1 MKHNLRAKLDID
13 HISSTIFKSYES
25 EIADYN
31 LESLRKISFVG
42 MIGGLIL
49 TLISLPPFHILNLLS
64 GYLTIAIL
72 FTVIYIATKTILCK
86 NRKLI
91 LPLYYVLLIAA
102 LLIAIV
108 MGTYLGRETNA
119 TTFVMM
125 LIVIPLFI
133 IDRAYRMRMICMGM
147 SILFCICAMQVKSS
161 PILNLDIGNC
171 IVFCLLSMAFSHQM
185 TTLRIKDIINKK
197 ELEDKLALEKALKES
212 EQANQAKTE
221 FLSRMS
227 HDIRTPMNAII
238 GMTKLAKE
246 EADPDKTLEYLNH
259 IDSSSQFLLGLIN
272 DILDLSKI
280 ESGQIELHLEP
291 CTLEEFEDSVNT
303 VIRPLVEEKGIEF
316 VFEMKCGATCLM
328 IDKLRFNQIFF
339 NLLSNAIKFTPK
351 GGRIEF
357 TAEHI
362 PPKEGKYGARYHV
375 RDNGIGMSED
385 FIPHMF
391 EAFTQEKV
399 QQTEAY
405 QGSGLGLPIVKSL
418 VEAMDGTIQV
428 KSSPDHGTEYTIDLY
443 ATEAEHAGEGNE
455 HANEH
460 AGLAEKNILLV
471 EDNELNTMVA
481 KLILEKMD
489 VRVTCAE
496 NGQRAI
502 DIFNSLRDYYFD
514 AILMDVRMPVLDGIE
529 ATKRIRA
536 MNSEYARTVPIIAMT
551 AEAFTQQQKKTI
563 EAGMNE
569 HMSKPIEPD
578 HLYDTL
584 LRYIGQ
590 EHR

>member
-1 MKHNLRAKLDID
+1 MKHNLREKLDID
-13 HISSTIFKSYES
+13 HISSTIFKSYAA

-31 LESLRKISFVG
+31 LESLKKISFVG
-42 MIGGLIL
+42 MVGGVVL
-49 TLISLPPFHILNLLS
+49 TFISLPPFHVLSLLS

-72 FTVIYIATKTILCK
+72 FTVIYIATKTVLRK
-86 NRKLI
+86 KRKLI
-91 LPLYYVLLIAA
+91 LPLYYVLLIEA
-102 LLIAIV
+102 LFIAIV

-133 IDRAYRMRMICMGM
+133 IDRAYRMRLICIGM
-147 SILFCICAMQVKSS
+147 SILFCICAMQVKTGT
-161 PILNLDIGNC
+161 ILNLDIGNC

-246 EADPDKTLEYLNH
+246 ETDPDKTLEYLSH

-303 VIRPLVEEKGIEF
+303 VIRPLMKEKGIEF

-328 IDKLRFNQIFF
+328 LDKLRFNQIFF
-339 NLLSNAIKFTPK
+339 NLLSNAIKFTPA

-357 TAEHI
+357 IAEHI
-362 PPKEGKYGARYHV
+362 PPKHGKYGARYYV

-391 EAFTQEKV
+391 EAFTQEAA
-399 QQTEAY
+399 QQTAAY

-428 KSSPDHGTEYTIDLY
+428 ESSPGKGTEYTIDLY
-443 ATEAEHAGEGNE
+443 AKEAIPEADEADNTAESGGIAGSNV
-455 HANEH
+455 
-460 AGLAEKNILLV
+460 LLV

-481 KLILEKMD
+481 KLILEKME

-502 DIFNSLRDYYFD
+502 DIFRSLRDYYFD

-529 ATKRIRA
+529 TTKQIRA
-536 MNSEYARTVPIIAMT
+536 MDSEYAKTVPIIAMT

-569 HMSKPIEPD
+569 HMSKPIEPEL
-578 HLYDTL
+578 LYDTL
-584 LRYIGQ
+584 SRYIV
-590 EHR
+590 HKKK